1 MNRILIAAVAF
12 LALLVPAS
20 AQPKG
25 AKQIKFAGKV
35 TEVNKDAL
43 TVDHKDI
50 PGFMGAMTMPYKV
63 DKVDILAKVKA
74 GDQIEATVYENDYTL
89 YEVKVVPAAAKPA
102 EKAKK

>member
-12 LALLVPAS
+12 LALLIPAS
-20 AQPKG
+20 AQTKG
-25 AKQIKFAGKV
+25 KQIKFAGKV
-35 TEVNKDAL
+35 TAVSKDAV

-63 DKVDILAKVKA
+63 DKVDILSKIKA

-89 YEVKVVPAAAKPA
+89 YEIKVVPAAAKQA